1 MKTIAFLLTVFLSA
15 SSVIYAQKAEIYQ
28 SKDKFG
34 IKQGDK
40 TLVKAQY
47 EAMEPLDE
55 GFFAFKKKGKC
66 GVITKSGTVIIPDA
80 YDGVKSYGNGLFLVK
95 DGKAWGLVDR
105 TNKLILPINYTSF
118 KFVND
123 QLCEVKSQGKFGL
136 INKYGDIVIPAQYE
150 GVAPFNDTYFLIEKD
165 GKSGLIDDR
174 GKVVV
179 EALYD
184 GFDKVVDKDL
194 YNVRL
199 GNKIGLMTPEGQV
212 ILDPVYDN
220 IEDDACIGMKL
231 TENGKIGFY
240 TKTRRLVAP
249 IYSKVLFY
257 QPELGLV
264 VVEEKGKYAVVT
276 ARGTVTPSAYENI
289 SRFSPGGIAFVEK
302 SGKLMAI
309 NSEGREMILQE
320 IMGSVNRPPQ

>member
-1 MKTIAFLLTVFLSA
+1 MKTIAFVLTVFLSVGNIA
-15 SSVIYAQKAEIYQ
+15 YAQKAEIYQ
-28 SKDKFG
+28 NKDKFG

-47 EAMEPLDE
+47 EAMEPLED
-55 GFFAFKKKGKC
+55 GFFAFRKNGKC
-66 GVITKSGTVIIPDA
+66 GVITKSGTTVIPEA
-80 YDGVKSYGNGLFLVK
+80 YDGVKSFGNGLFLVK
-95 DGKAWGLVDR
+95 DDKAWGLVDR
-105 TNKLILPINYTSF
+105 TNKLVLPIAYTSF

-123 QLCEVKSQGKFGL
+123 HLCEVKSQGKFGL

-150 GVAPFNDTYFLIEKD
+150 GVAPFNDTFFLIEKG
-165 GKSGLIDDR
+165 GKSGLIDDA

-179 EALYD
+179 EAAYD
-184 GFDKVVDKDL
+184 GFDKIADKDL

-212 ILDPVYDN
+212 LLAPVYDA

-240 TKTRRLVAP
+240 TRTRQLIAP
-249 IYSKVLFY
+249 VYSKVLFY
-257 QPELGLV
+257 QPELGLA
-264 VVEEKGKYAVVT
+264 VVEEDGKYGIVT

-289 SRFSPGGIAFVEK
+289 SRFSPRGIAFVEK

-309 NSEGREMILQE
+309 NVEGREMVLQE
-320 IMGSVNRPPQ
+320 IMGAGNQPPK